1 MRAPTEHD
9 RSRRS
14 STMEFP
20 ALYLKKHE
28 ERRIRSGHPWVYSNE
43 VDVGRSPLPAFQ
55 PGDVVEVRAHNGKP
69 LGSAYVN
76 PATLISARLFSRR
89 AGQELSRG
97 FLERRVR
104 EALSLRRRLFAQPYY
119 RLVFGESDGLPGL
132 VVDRYGELLV
142 AQIAT
147 AGMER
152 VRGEILDVLQAVLK
166 PSTVVL
172 RNDLSGR
179 SLEGL
184 ETGVQ
189 TPVGEAPEEWEL
201 EENGARFRFPPLH
214 GQKTGWFWDH
224 RLNRSRLGP
233 YVKGA
238 RVLDLFSYLGAWGV
252 QAALGGATE
261 VLCVDAS
268 AAALEK
274 VLANAALN
282 DVAGQVAA
290 VEGDAF
296 RILKDLHA
304 SGERFGVVVTDPPA
318 FIKRKKDL
326 RTGTEAYQRLN
337 RLAMRVLTEDG
348 ILISSS
354 CSYRL
359 SGDTLAGLLW
369 SGARYSQRNLQI
381 LEQGRQAPDHPIHP
395 ALPETGYLKTV
406 TARVF
411 RQ

>member
-1 MRAPTEHD
+1 MGSPVL
-9 RSRRS
+9 
-14 STMEFP
+14 F
-20 ALYLKKHE
+20 LKKHE

-43 VDVGRSPLPAFQ
+43 VDVERSPLPAFQ
-55 PGDVVEVRAHNGKP
+55 AGDVVEVRAHNGKP

-89 AGQELSRG
+89 GDQALSRG

-104 EALSLRRRLFAQPYY
+104 QALSLRKRLFAQPYY

-132 VVDRYGELLV
+132 VVDRYRELLV
-142 AQIAT
+142 VQIAT

-166 PSTVVL
+166 PSIVVL
-172 RNDLSGR
+172 RNDLSAR

-184 ETGVQ
+184 DTAVQ
-189 TPVGEAPEEWEL
+189 TPVGEAPGAWEL

-233 YVKGA
+233 YVKQA

-252 QAALGGATE
+252 QAALRGARE

-268 AAALEK
+268 AAALEQA
-274 VLANAALN
+274 LANAALN
-282 DVAGQVAA
+282 DVAGRVAA
-290 VEGDAF
+290 MEGDAF
-296 RILKDLHA
+296 QVLKDLHG
-304 SGERFGVVVTDPPA
+304 SGERFDVVVTDPPA

-337 RLAMRVLTEDG
+337 RLAMGVLARDG

-359 SGDTLAGLLW
+359 SGETLVNLLW
-369 SGARYSQRNLQI
+369 SGARHNDRNLQI

-395 ALPETGYLKTV
+395 ALPETGYLKTI
-406 TARVF
+406 TARVY
-411 RQ
+411 RG

>member
-1 MRAPTEHD
+1 
-9 RSRRS
+9 
-14 STMEFP
+14 MEFP
-20 ALYLKKHE
+20 VLYLRKQE

-43 VDVGRSPLPAFQ
+43 VDVARSPLPAFQ
-55 PGDVVEVRAHNGKP
+55 AGDVVEVRAQNGKP

-104 EALSLRRRLFAQPYY
+104 QALSLRQRLFERPYY

-142 AQIAT
+142 VQIAT

-152 VRGEILDVLQAVLK
+152 VRDEILDVLRAVLK
-166 PSTVVL
+166 PSIVVL

-184 ETGVQ
+184 DTDVQ

-233 YVKGA
+233 YVKEA

-252 QAALGGATE
+252 QAALRGARE

-268 AAALEK
+268 AGALEK
-274 VLANAALN
+274 VLANAELN
-282 DVAGQVAA
+282 DVAGRVAA

-296 RILKDLHA
+296 QILKDLHG
-304 SGERFGVVVTDPPA
+304 SGERFDVVVTDPPA

-337 RLAMRVLTEDG
+337 RLAMRVLTQDG

-359 SGDTLAGLLW
+359 SGETLVDLLW
-369 SGARYSQRNLQI
+369 SGARHNDRNLQI
-381 LEQGRQAPDHPIHP
+381 LEQGRQAPDHPVHP
-395 ALPETGYLKTV
+395 ALPETGYLKTI

-411 RQ
+411 RGEGR

>member
-1 MRAPTEHD
+1 
-9 RSRRS
+9 
-14 STMEFP
+14 MESP
-20 ALYLKKHE
+20 VLYLRKHE
-28 ERRIRSGHPWVYSNE
+28 ERRIRSGHLWVYSNE
-43 VDVGRSPLPAFQ
+43 VDVERSPLTGFQ
-55 PGDVVEVRAHNGKP
+55 AGDIVEVRANDGKC

-89 AGQELSRG
+89 AGQELGMG

-104 EALSLRRRLFAQPYY
+104 QALSLRKRLFEKPYY

-132 VVDRYGELLV
+132 VVDRYGQLLV
-142 AQIAT
+142 VQITT

-152 VRGEILDVLQAVLK
+152 VREKILDVLQAVLK

-184 ETGVQ
+184 GTDVQ
-189 TPVGEAPEEWEL
+189 TPVGQVPDEWEL

-224 RLNRSRLGP
+224 RLNRTRLGP
-233 YVKGA
+233 YVKQA

-252 QAALGGATE
+252 QAALRGARE
-261 VLCVDAS
+261 VLCVDSS
-268 AAALEK
+268 AGALEK

-282 DVAGQVAA
+282 DVPGQVAA

-296 RILKDLHA
+296 QVLRDLHG
-304 SGERFGVVVTDPPA
+304 SGERFDVVIADPPA

-337 RLAMRVLTEDG
+337 RLAMRVLSEDG

-359 SGDTLAGLLW
+359 SGKKLVELLW
-369 SGARYSQRNLQI
+369 SGARRCDRSLQI

-406 TARVF
+406 TARVY
-411 RQ
+411 RG

>member
-1 MRAPTEHD
+1 
-9 RSRRS
+9 
-14 STMEFP
+14 MESP
-20 ALYLKKHE
+20 VLYLRKHE

-43 VDVGRSPLPAFQ
+43 VDVERSPLAAFQ
-55 PGDVVEVRAHNGKP
+55 AGDVVEVRAHNGKS
-69 LGSAYVN
+69 LGTAYVN

-89 AGQELSRG
+89 AGQELGRG

-104 EALSLRRRLFAQPYY
+104 QALSLRQRLFELPYY

-132 VVDRYGELLV
+132 VVDRYGQLLV
-142 AQIAT
+142 VQITT

-152 VRGEILDVLQAVLK
+152 VRGGILDVLQAVLK

-172 RNDLSGR
+172 RNDLPSR

-184 ETGVQ
+184 ETNVQ
-189 TPVGEAPEEWEL
+189 TPVGQAPEEWEL

-224 RLNRSRLGP
+224 RLNRTRLGP
-233 YVKGA
+233 YVKEA

-252 QAALGGATE
+252 QAALCGARE

-268 AAALEK
+268 ASALEK

-282 DVAGQVAA
+282 DVPGQVAA

-296 RILKDLHA
+296 QVLRDLHG
-304 SGERFGVVVTDPPA
+304 SGERFDVVIADPPA

-359 SGDTLAGLLW
+359 YGEKLVDLLW
-369 SGARYSQRNLQI
+369 SGARYNDRNLQV

-411 RQ
+411 RGKER